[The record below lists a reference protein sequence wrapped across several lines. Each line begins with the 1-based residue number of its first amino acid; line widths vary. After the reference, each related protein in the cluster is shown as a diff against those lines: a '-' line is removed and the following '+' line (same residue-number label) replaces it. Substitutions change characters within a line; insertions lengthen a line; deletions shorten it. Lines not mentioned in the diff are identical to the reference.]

1 MLLESLRD
9 IAIIVLAL
17 ESIIIGLVLVLV
29 LLQLRGLAKLLREEI
44 SPMLDSAQETV
55 TIVRG
60 TADFVGDSV
69 VRPVIKVASW
79 GSAARR
85 AVQLVLGNGRIR
97 K

>member
-9 IAIIVLAL
+9 IAIIILAL

-29 LLQLRGLAKLLREEI
+29 LLQLRSLARLLRDEI
-44 SPMLDSAQETV
+44 APMLDSAEQTV

-69 VRPVIKVASW
+69 VRPVIRLASW